1 MNSFKHLSKYFPLK
15 FLILFK
21 WISLEELLKSFTITE
36 LHLNVKDFDTLLW
49 LLPSYYAL
57 LIDYLDAFELII
69 RFSVFLIVILLVI
82 VFVFFG

>member
-36 LHLNVKDFDTLLW
+36 LHLNVKDFDTLL
-49 LLPSYYAL
+49 
-57 LIDYLDAFELII
+57 
-69 RFSVFLIVILLVI
+69 
-82 VFVFFG
+82 